1 MGELNTAEWA
11 SFLRSQSASS
21 PHPAALAPVGSLRQ
35 QEVGRGQKEASQV
48 TRLRGVWEGQPALGR
63 TGLQDPF
70 KSAWILSPNPSLSPH
85 LTWALLP
92 PPESPPRLTP

>member
-35 QEVGRGQKEASQV
+35 QEVGRGQKWESPWVRNVLGGGGTQ
-48 TRLRGVWEGQPALGR
+48 LEGGKEQRGERGALGFR
-63 TGLQDPF
+63 GKQT
-70 KSAWILSPNPSLSPH
+70 K
-85 LTWALLP
+85 
-92 PPESPPRLTP
+92 